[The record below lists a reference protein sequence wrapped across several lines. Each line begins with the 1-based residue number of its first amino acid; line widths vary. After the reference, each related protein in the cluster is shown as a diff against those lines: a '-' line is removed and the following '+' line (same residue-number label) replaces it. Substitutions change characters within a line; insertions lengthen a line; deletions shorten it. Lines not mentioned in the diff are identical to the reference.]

1 MRTISYD
8 EISAVAGAGSPC
20 AGLIAGYAGAI
31 ALGVA
36 AGLTDGVALIDGVGI
51 WGQWPAW
58 VRRSATRF
66 VNRQTFLTTNL
77 WP

>member
-51 WGQWPAW
+51 WGAVASLGQAIGD
-58 VRRSATRF
+58 AIC
-66 VNRQTFLTTNL
+66 
-77 WP
+77 